1 MNVFPPDKQ
10 RSEYCDLCLSRRVA
24 IHGGDC
30 GAVGVILIFNK
41 EGGLPR
47 RDRFIACSN
56 AQKASEAVILGA

>member
-1 MNVFPPDKQ
+1 
-10 RSEYCDLCLSRRVA
+10 VA

-30 GAVGVILIFNK
+30 GTVGATLIFNK
-41 EGGLPR
+41 ERGLPR